1 MLISCYAERR
11 ERFKDIN
18 TKNKTHWE
26 EISEELQKKG
36 VHFTAKSC
44 ETKMKNL
51 TRSYVA
57 CVDHNKVSGMTE
69 RNATSMTNFTK
80 YFHETMPSSQKPY
93 AATLMAQLNEAKR
106 HLRMMKIPE
115 EPPVVK
121 SEKNKLPERKKSVE
135 DLVGHFFSPLN
146 APDFFCIW

>member
-1 MLISCYAERR
+1 MTGVQTCALPI
-11 ERFKDIN
+11 
-18 TKNKTHWE
+18 
-26 EISEELQKKG
+26 LQKKG
-36 VHFTAKSC
+36 VHLTAKSC

-51 TRSYVA
+51 KRSYVA
-57 CVDHNKVSGMTE
+57 CVDHNKVSRMTE

-80 YFHETMPSSQKPY
+80 YFHETMPCSNLDGPV
-93 AATLMAQLNEAKR
+93 AKR

-121 SEKNKLPERKKSVE
+121 SQKNKLPERKKSVE
-135 DLVGHFFSPLN
+135 DLVGHFISPLD

>member
-1 MLISCYAERR
+1 
-11 ERFKDIN
+11 
-18 TKNKTHWE
+18 
-26 EISEELQKKG
+26 
-36 VHFTAKSC
+36 
-44 ETKMKNL
+44 MKNL
-51 TRSYVA
+51 KRSYVA

-69 RNATSMTNFTK
+69 RNATSMTNFMK
-80 YFHETMPSSQKPY
+80 YFHQPSSQKPY

-121 SEKNKLPERKKSVE
+121 SQKNKLPERKKNVE

-146 APDFFCIW
+146 APHFFCIWQSDVFQSEAKNFILSLRNVAFKRQRKET